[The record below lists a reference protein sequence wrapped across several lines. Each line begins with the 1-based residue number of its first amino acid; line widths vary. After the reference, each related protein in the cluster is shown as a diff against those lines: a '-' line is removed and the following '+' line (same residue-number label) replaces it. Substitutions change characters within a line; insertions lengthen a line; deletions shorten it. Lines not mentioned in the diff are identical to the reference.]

1 MKKNDAKESLIRKF
15 PLLSVLGAI
24 LCFLVVPLAL
34 LDVGLKRMLSLRHDQ
49 ETAEVFKQMDSRLE
63 FLLRH
68 SDDQHYFHAIFKR
81 AFNRATATKK
91 PLASIEKSISQL
103 RKRFGKHLEFIVWDH
118 NGQKVERLSD
128 EKRYHYIVRNLYLMF
143 QEVAQNCLNNYPG
156 YPETLPIV
164 TDKVNLFRSYLG
176 RFMVPAHLRLPFQ
189 AGIQGAC
196 IHADTEDR
204 KPMFWFHAAPELTFF
219 CSISGTLLNKNSG
232 LQHAIEVLN
241 NSDPIISGIIH
252 ENRVFPPTDAET
264 EKEILFE
271 LGKFENAAMP
281 HRITETNLI
290 SFKLLDPDIR
300 GFCRRN
306 RSGLAA
312 GYPDKVRKTW
322 ISRVLIGVL
331 LAAFIIY
338 CYNLRLERIRFS
350 IRLKLALLFIYATG
364 LPLMILGTIGYEYL
378 QQQRHNL
385 IKETHAANERL
396 LLELDSGYNRF
407 RQSLSQKA
415 QEQLKDFRRK
425 TLKNEPDASM
435 TEIYDQLLNSL
446 EAEEIHIFNQSGQ
459 IRASRRRHRKA
470 TSQTFMKIF
479 AAGAL
484 TFANQQAGDEFSKL
498 VESAGASLRIAGKTV
513 LERGSG
519 ILQTLLAKL
528 ERIEKFNF
536 GTQTKLCFTTL
547 LGDRSRRKFHSFMII
562 VWREEEAQANYVK
575 KELEIFNSKN
585 SGNFIAANVLVN
597 GLIINPGFSSNR
609 QILPVLQKAA
619 TLQTYNEDNLQI
631 GSRNFIASAI
641 GGKAL
646 SNLTLLALAPASK
659 VDEQIERDKTYLLLF
674 IFVSLMLS
682 TGVALALSGQFLE
695 PVKQLANAVIQ
706 IGRRN
711 FRYRT
716 SISSNDEFG
725 DLGKVFNTSI
735 EELEKLEIGRVVQE
749 NLFPGNRFSHSSVE
763 IFARSVTMTRLG
775 GDYYDFFVVDD
786 NSTGVF
792 MGDVAGHGIPA
803 ALIMAMA
810 KASVLTRREIRNSPD
825 QMLAAIHQ
833 MLYTLKSDQ
842 FKRMMTCQYMTI
854 DSSKGTLCIANA
866 GHCFPIV
873 VSRNGTAAKF
883 HEIIGTPVGITK
895 RARYSNFVFQLEAG
909 DTVVLYSDGMI
920 EASNLEGEVFG
931 PERLLD
937 LARTAWNDNLEQY
950 YDNMFSANQHWARQA
965 EDDLTIVLIRY
976 DGKGG
981 HDD

>member
-1 MKKNDAKESLIRKF
+1 VKRKDAKDSLISKF
-15 PLLSVLGAI
+15 PLLSVLGAAF
-24 LCFLVVPLAL
+24 CFLVVPFVL
-34 LDVGLKRMLSLRHDQ
+34 LDVGLERMLSLRHEQ
-49 ETAEVFKQMDSRLE
+49 ETTAVFKQMDSRLE

-81 AFNRATATKK
+81 IFTRATTAKD

-118 NGQKVERLSD
+118 NGQKVAKLSD
-128 EKRYHYIVRNLYLMF
+128 EKRYHYIVKNLYLMF

-164 TDKVNLFRSYLG
+164 SEKVNLFRSYLG
-176 RFMVPAHLRLPFQ
+176 RFMVPAHLRLPYQ

-204 KPMFWFHAAPELTFF
+204 KPLFWFHAASELTFF
-219 CSISGTLLNKNSG
+219 CSISGALLNKNSG

-252 ENRVFPPTDAET
+252 ENKVYPPTDPET
-264 EKEILFE
+264 EQEILLE

-281 HRITETNLI
+281 HRITAANLI
-290 SFKLLDPDIR
+290 SFKLLNPDMR
-300 GFCRRN
+300 GFCRRT
-306 RSGLAA
+306 RSELDS
-312 GYPDKVRKTW
+312 GYPDKLRKIW
-322 ISRVLIGVL
+322 MSRMIIGFL
-331 LAAFIIY
+331 LAAFVFY
-338 CYNLRLERIRFS
+338 CYNLRLGRLRFS
-350 IRLKLALLFIYATG
+350 IRLKLALLFLYATG

-378 QQQRHNL
+378 QQQRYNL
-385 IKETHAANERL
+385 IKETHAANEKL

-415 QEQLKDFRRK
+415 HEQLQDFRK
-425 TLKNEPDASM
+425 KMLQQEPDASM
-435 TEIYDQLLNSL
+435 TQVYDRILKSL

-459 IRASRRRHRKA
+459 IRASHRRHRKP

-484 TFANQQAGDEFSKL
+484 TFVNQKTDDEFNKL
-498 VESAGASLRIAGKTV
+498 VENAGASLRIVGKTV

-547 LGDRSRRKFHSFMII
+547 LGDRSKRNFHSFMII

-575 KELEIFNSKN
+575 KELEKFNAKN
-585 SGNFIAANVLVN
+585 SGRFLAANVLVN
-597 GLIINPGFSSNR
+597 GLIINPSFSSNR

-619 TLQTYNEDNLQI
+619 TLQTYNEDSLKI
-631 GSRNFIASAI
+631 GSESFIASAI

-646 SNLTLLALAPASK
+646 NNLTLLALSPISGVEK
-659 VDEQIERDKTYLLLF
+659 QIERDKNHLLIF
-674 IFVSLMLS
+674 IFVSLTLS

-695 PVKQLANAVIQ
+695 PVKQLASAVIQ
-706 IGRRN
+706 IGKRN

-716 SISSNDEFG
+716 SILSNDEFG
-725 DLGKVFNTSI
+725 DLGKVFNASM

-749 NLFPGNRFSHSSVE
+749 NLFPGNRFSHDSVE

-775 GDYYDFFVVDD
+775 GDYYDFFAVDD
-786 NSTGVF
+786 RLTGVF

-833 MLYTLKSDQ
+833 MLFTLKSNQ

-854 DSSKGTLCIANA
+854 DGATGTLCMANA

-873 VSRNGTAAKF
+873 VSSDGSTAKF

-895 RARYSNFVFQLEAG
+895 RARYTNFILQLEPG
-909 DTVVLYSDGMI
+909 DTVILYSDGMI
-920 EASNLEGEVFG
+920 EASNQNGEAFG
-931 PERLLD
+931 ANRLLD
-937 LARTAWNDNLEQY
+937 LARTSWNENLEQY
-950 YDNMFSANQHWARQA
+950 YDNMFSANQHWAREA
-965 EDDLTIVLIRY
+965 EDDLTIVLVRFK
-976 DGKGG
+976 GKGAL
-981 HDD
+981 DV